1 MSKRAIETILATS
14 METLFLTTMRYK
26 AYEENSDLFS
36 NKGSA
41 RYLAKQTYKNKLR
54 KNKKGKRK

>member
-1 MSKRAIETILATS
+1 MSRKFISSILATS
-14 METLFLTTMRYK
+14 METLFITAMRYK

-41 RYLAKQTYKNKLR
+41 KYLAKRTYKNKLR
-54 KNKKGKRK
+54 KNKVKR